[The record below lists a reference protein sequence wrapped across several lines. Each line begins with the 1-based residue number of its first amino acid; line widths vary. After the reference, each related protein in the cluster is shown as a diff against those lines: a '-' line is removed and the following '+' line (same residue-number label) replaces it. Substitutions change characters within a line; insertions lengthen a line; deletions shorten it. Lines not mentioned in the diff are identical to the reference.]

1 MVFIAVNVD
10 EHLFYILG
18 PFVDVHKTSHLAVR
32 LFLHAI
38 LFQDSFRLNYAY
50 NPYQNHRASVW
61 GCSEMCPHLNHLLS
75 LASQGC

>member
-32 LFLHAI
+32 LLLHVI
-38 LFQDSFRLNYAY
+38 LFQDSFRLNYAE
-50 NPYQNHRASVW
+50 NPYQNHKASVW
-61 GCSEMCPHLNHLLS
+61 GKAVDRLLRDVS
-75 LASQGC
+75 SPKPPP

>member
-38 LFQDSFRLNYAY
+38 LFQDSFRLNYA
-50 NPYQNHRASVW
+50 
-61 GCSEMCPHLNHLLS
+61 
-75 LASQGC
+75 